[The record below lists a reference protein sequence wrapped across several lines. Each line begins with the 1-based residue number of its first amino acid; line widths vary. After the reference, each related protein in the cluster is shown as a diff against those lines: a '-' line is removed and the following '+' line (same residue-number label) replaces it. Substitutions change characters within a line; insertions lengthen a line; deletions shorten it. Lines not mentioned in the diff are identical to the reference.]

1 MTFDTSSAF
10 DSKSYID
17 DVPNGKEPTL
27 GGQLRTKAVW
37 VDETKCI
44 GCTYCNSVATN
55 TFVMEPTLGRAR
67 AIRQDGD
74 NTDVIQEAIETCPV
88 DCIQWVNFEDLD
100 DLRSKLDKQDY
111 RPLGLPPWT

>member
-10 DSKSYID
+10 EAKSYQESS
-17 DVPNGKEPTL
+17 PNGKEPTL
-27 GGQLRTKAVW
+27 GGKLSAKAVW

-44 GCTYCNSVATN
+44 GCTYCSCVATN
-55 TFVMEPTLGRAR
+55 TFVMEPNLGRAR

-74 NTDVIQEAIETCPV
+74 TEEIIQEAIDTCPV

-100 DLRSKLDKQDY
+100 NLREKLDQMNF